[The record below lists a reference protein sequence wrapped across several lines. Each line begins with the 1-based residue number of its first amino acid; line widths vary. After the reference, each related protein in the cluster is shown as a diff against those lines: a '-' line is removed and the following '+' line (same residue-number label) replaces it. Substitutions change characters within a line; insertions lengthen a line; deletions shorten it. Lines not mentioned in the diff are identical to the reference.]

1 MFIPTTSMIVVFVL
15 ICFIFPCVMYL
26 RKRKD
31 FINVIE
37 DNLAEEQLRQRGYHV
52 LVLKKY
58 RCNVYALRPG
68 ARSREEVSLNARH
81 QKSTNIWNMIE
92 YSLIVYGQKKG
103 RYVEIFQCDWT
114 EERQGQLLR
123 FIERFNFATLPE
135 ST

>member
-1 MFIPTTSMIVVFVL
+1 MFIPTTSMIVIFVL
-15 ICFIFPCVMYL
+15 ICFIFPCILYM

-31 FINVIE
+31 FINIIE

-81 QKSTNIWNMIE
+81 QNSTNIWNMIE

-114 EERQGQLLR
+114 EERQRELLR
-123 FIERFNFATLPE
+123 FVERFNFATLPE

>member
-15 ICFIFPCVMYL
+15 ICFIFPCILYIK
-26 RKRKD
+26 KRKD
-31 FINVIE
+31 FINIIE
-37 DNLAEEQLRQRGYHV
+37 DNLAEESLRQKGYHH

-81 QKSTNIWNMIE
+81 QKSNNIWNMIE

-103 RYVEIFQCDWT
+103 HHVEIFQCDWT
-114 EERQGQLLR
+114 EERQRALLH
-123 FIERFNFATLPE
+123 FVERFNFATLPA

>member
-1 MFIPTTSMIVVFVL
+1 
-15 ICFIFPCVMYL
+15 MYL

-68 ARSREEVSLNARH
+68 ARSREEVSLNADFVF
-81 QKSTNIWNMIE
+81 KYSNSTV
-92 YSLIVYGQKKG
+92 YLLIV
-103 RYVEIFQCDWT
+103 
-114 EERQGQLLR
+114 
-123 FIERFNFATLPE
+123 P
-135 ST
+135 